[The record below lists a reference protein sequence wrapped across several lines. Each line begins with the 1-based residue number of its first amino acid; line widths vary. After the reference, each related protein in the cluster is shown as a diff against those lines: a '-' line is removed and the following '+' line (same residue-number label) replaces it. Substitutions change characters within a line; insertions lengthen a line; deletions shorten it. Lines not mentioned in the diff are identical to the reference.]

1 LCLTKL
7 YYVLNK
13 TKYINTLQA
22 VARSGVA
29 KRLKENE
36 KEQDKKKITPPSRI
50 CSNGGGSRVVMSIFC
65 SLLFVSPSLCALLF
79 VICTS
84 VTRYKQW
91 LVGGLVVL

>member
-1 LCLTKL
+1 MPIVARLQPNRLGPVFPGYFSIFSCLTKL

-36 KEQDKKKITPPSRI
+36 NKQHNKK
-50 CSNGGGSRVVMSIFC
+50 
-65 SLLFVSPSLCALLF
+65 
-79 VICTS
+79 
-84 VTRYKQW
+84 
-91 LVGGLVVL
+91 